1 MDAIFS
7 AFLATSHESMTRT
20 LLLRGMWVG
29 FVAGLFVFAFARW
42 IGEPHVDRSIA
53 FETSLDQAKGE
64 APEPEMVSRKIQK
77 SFGLLTGAI
86 VYSSA
91 LGGIFGLVFAYG
103 RGRLSL
109 ARPRVFAALLAA
121 TGFTTIVLV
130 PSLKYPANPP
140 SVGNPDT
147 IGVRTGAYFLLIA
160 ISLTSMILTVKAGR
174 RLSKSLGTWNASI
187 LSALLFLSLV
197 GVASHFLPPID
208 EVPAGFPASLL
219 WKFRI
224 ASWETQALLWSL
236 LGLLFGWFT
245 ERSEASIESH
255 QTSNS
260 TKEMRYS

>member
-1 MDAIFS
+1 
-7 AFLATSHESMTRT
+7 MTRT
-20 LLLRGMWVG
+20 LLLRGMLAG

-42 IGEPHVDRSIA
+42 IGEPQVDRAID
-53 FETSLDQAKGE
+53 FETSIDQAKGE

-77 SFGLLTGAI
+77 SIGLLTGAV
-86 VYSSA
+86 VYSTA

-109 ARPRVFAALLAA
+109 ARPREFAALLAA
-121 TGFTTIVLV
+121 IGFITVVLV

-160 ISLTSMILTVKAGR
+160 ISLTAMIFTVKVGR
-174 RLSKSLGTWNASI
+174 RWSKSLGAWNGSI

-197 GVASHFLPPID
+197 WVASHFLPPID

-224 ASWETQALLWSL
+224 ASWETQAVLWSL

-245 ERSEASIESH
+245 ERSEGRKWIA
-255 QTSNS
+255 TSDTSTS